1 MIHPF
6 SLSPSLL
13 TLNTLAGKKAEL
25 CIQTYPNLRITC
37 ATAYERRLPLNEHQ
51 CGDLCLKVSARTCQY
66 NRMRRKS
73 CVPSITP
80 AIGSLV
86 LLSDH
91 CNSGLPSYVTGDVT
105 SERPAHIAPSDK
117 KTTNVGER
125 GKSVERGNKSIVN
138 TSKSKASAL
147 YYYSP
152 RNEQQHHFRAAAG
165 LSNSALEHIITKH
178 NQIVHLVFRLI
189 LSDRWCSSD

>member
-1 MIHPF
+1 MHCYHFVIIKMNHCTDNILF
-6 SLSPSLL
+6 
-13 TLNTLAGKKAEL
+13 NKKQRKGL
-25 CIQTYPNLRITC
+25 
-37 ATAYERRLPLNEHQ
+37 HF
-51 CGDLCLKVSARTCQY
+51 
-66 NRMRRKS
+66 RRKS